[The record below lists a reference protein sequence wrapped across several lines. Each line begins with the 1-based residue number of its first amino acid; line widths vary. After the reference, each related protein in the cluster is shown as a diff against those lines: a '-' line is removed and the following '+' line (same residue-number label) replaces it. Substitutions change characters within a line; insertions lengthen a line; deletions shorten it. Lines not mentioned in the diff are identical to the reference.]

1 MELLSVVSS
10 LIGLQV
16 CVVVLRQLV
25 VLPGFEVV
33 VLSVVWVL
41 EFAFVHL
48 QLEVVE
54 LVVVLP

>member
-10 LIGLQV
+10 LIGLRV

-41 EFAFVHL
+41 EFVFVHL
-48 QLEVVE
+48 QLVVVE
-54 LVVVLP
+54 LVVVLL